1 MPTRSAADSLS
12 ALRAALEAQLRQ
24 CASLLAQEVRDY
36 PTPIARC
43 DDQLTG
49 LLERRSRVFRALEGI
64 DALPAGDTAS
74 GLAALEACAARLA
87 PADLDTAFMAQWR
100 AALATLRGEWR
111 ARAGGCAPADAWVND
126 GGAAA

>member
-1 MPTRSAADSLS
+1 MPARPAADSLS

-24 CASLLAQEVRDY
+24 RASLLAQEVRDY

-43 DDQLTG
+43 DDQLSG
-49 LLERRSRVFRALEGI
+49 LLERRGRVFRALDGI
-64 DALPAGDTAS
+64 EALPAGDSAG
-74 GLAALEACAARLA
+74 GLAALEDCAARLE
-87 PADLDTAFMAQWR
+87 PEDLDAAFMAQWR

-126 GGAAA
+126 GGRAA